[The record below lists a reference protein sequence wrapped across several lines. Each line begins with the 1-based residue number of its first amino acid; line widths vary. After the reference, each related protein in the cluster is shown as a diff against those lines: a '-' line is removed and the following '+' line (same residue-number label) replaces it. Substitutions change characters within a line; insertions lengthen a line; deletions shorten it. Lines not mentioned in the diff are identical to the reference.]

1 MTPPSSDAPTI
12 TFLTSN
18 KKKRLLTI
26 GGYTYQQNRTAE
38 KVAYWI
44 CEEKDCWAGVHLDA
58 NDQFIKYTKVTHTHL
73 PMPERV
79 EIRKMITVVKRR
91 VESETT
97 AIGQVCEEELAR
109 TDLSGGILAT
119 VRTAKEASYCSSYC
133 LEVYCI
139 NALS

>member
-26 GGYTYQQNRTAE
+26 GGYTYQQNKTAE

-44 CEEKDCWAGVHLDA
+44 YEEKDCWAGVHLDA
-58 NDQFIKYTKVTHTHL
+58 NDQFIKYKKVTHTHL

-79 EIRKMITVVKRR
+79 EIRKMITVVKREWR
-91 VESETT
+91 VKQQRLVRSVMKSLPEQIS
-97 AIGQVCEEELAR
+97 Q
-109 TDLSGGILAT
+109 T
-119 VRTAKEASYCSSYC
+119 VFLQRLEQRKKLVSVHRTA
-133 LEVYCI
+133 
-139 NALS
+139 